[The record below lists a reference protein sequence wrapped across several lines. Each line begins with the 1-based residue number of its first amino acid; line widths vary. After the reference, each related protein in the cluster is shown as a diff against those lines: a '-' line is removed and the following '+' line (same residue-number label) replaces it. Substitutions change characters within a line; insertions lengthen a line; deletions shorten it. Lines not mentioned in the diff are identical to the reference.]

1 MRSSFQ
7 VTASLGLLARAA
19 GLAAATLGLG
29 ALLAGCEAP
38 PPEAQQNG
46 YRGTAMEQ
54 VRNPRTVAALNE
66 ANQPPEVVPPG
77 DREGPRA
84 AQAYQNVKVL
94 GDLSETEF
102 TRVMVAITGW
112 VAPGGVAGS
121 EPGQGCSYCH
131 NLENMA
137 DESKYQ
143 YQTARRM
150 IQMTREINTKWASHV
165 GATGVSCYTCHRGAP
180 IPANTWFAG
189 AGGRLPS
196 DTRNFAGWHDGQ
208 NAPGPQVG
216 FASLPNDPFSALLEK
231 AEKIRITGPTALP
244 TGEGET
250 VKTAERTHAL
260 MMQMSTGLGVN
271 CVFCHNSRAFAE
283 WKDAPPQ
290 RVTAFHGIRMLRDV
304 NTNYLA
310 PLSATYPAE
319 KLGPEGDAAKANC
332 ATCHQGVQKPV
343 NGAPMLGEYPELGAP
358 RP

>member
-1 MRSSFQ
+1 MRA
-7 VTASLGLLARAA
+7 TKHDTIGRTLRAA
-19 GLAAATLGLG
+19 GLAALALGLG
-29 ALLAGCEAP
+29 ALLGGCEQP
-38 PPEAQQNG
+38 PPDTKQVG

-54 VRNPRTVAALNE
+54 VKNPRTVAALAE
-66 ANQPPEVVPPG
+66 RNQAPEVVPPG

-84 AQAYQNVKVL
+84 STIYQNVKVL

-102 TRVMVAITGW
+102 TRIMVAMTGW
-112 VAPGGVAGS
+112 VAPGGVGGS
-121 EPGQGCSYCH
+121 EDGQGCAYCH

-143 YQTARRM
+143 YKTARRM
-150 IQMTREINTKWASHV
+150 IQMTRELNTKWASHV
-165 GATGVSCYTCHRGAP
+165 GATGVSCYTCHRGNA

-189 AGGRLPS
+189 AGGRAPS
-196 DTRNFAGWHDGQ
+196 DTRIFAGWHDGQ

-231 AEKIRITGPTALP
+231 AEQIRVTPVTALP
-244 TGEGET
+244 TRPGEPL
-250 VKTAERTHAL
+250 KTAERTHAL

-271 CVFCHNSRAFAE
+271 CTFCHNSRDFSS

-290 RVTAFHGIRMLRDV
+290 RVTSFHGIRMLRDV
-304 NTNYLA
+304 NSNYLA

-332 ATCHQGVQKPV
+332 TTCHQGVQKPL
-343 NGAPMLGEYPELGAP
+343 NGAPMLSDYPELGAP